1 MIIKSLKAGINK
13 ALNWRLILIIWGI
26 HLLFSLTF
34 FLPAYFLY
42 SKAFSR
48 SLVYEG
54 MLKGNISLF
63 LEFLIHHKEEIGVLY
78 GLFISLSFLCWLA
91 NLFLSGG
98 ILSIF
103 KNGTK
108 NLSDLFSKSYEYTWR
123 FLKLSLLFL
132 PLIILFFI
140 VTGILRK
147 TGYFLSRMVDS
158 EIFSFYISILVFIIS
173 IAIFFILRMLFD
185 YGRIRI
191 VLEERTKIFFALI
204 KTIQWTFKNFWK
216 SFSLY
221 ILLTL
226 FLFIFWVIFLTILN
240 IQTNSGTFTLL
251 IFLLLQLMLIFRSFL
266 SLLFYSSQME
276 LYRKSELK

>member
-1 MIIKSLKAGINK
+1 MIIKSLKVGINE
-13 ALNWRLILIIWGI
+13 ALNWRLILVIWIIN
-26 HLLFSLTF
+26 LLFSLTF

-42 SKAFSR
+42 SKVFSR

-54 MLKGNISLF
+54 MLKGDMSLL

-78 GLFISLSFLCWLA
+78 GLFISLSFLYWLA

-108 NLSDLFSKSYEYTWR
+108 NLSDLFSKSYEYSWR

-132 PLIILFFI
+132 PLVILFFI
-140 VTGILRK
+140 ITGILRK
-147 TGYFLSRMVDS
+147 TSYFLSRMVDS

-185 YGRIRI
+185 YSRIRI
-191 VLEERTKIFFALI
+191 VLEENTKIFFALI

-221 ILLTL
+221 IILTI
-226 FLFIFWVIFLTILN
+226 FLFIFWIIFLTILN
-240 IQTNSGTFTLL
+240 IQTSSWTFAFF
-251 IFLLLQLMLIFRSFL
+251 IFLLLQLALTFRSFL

-276 LYRKSELK
+276 LYRTFELK